1 MRDPKAIRKAIMTA
15 RNIAA
20 MVDPN
25 FARVPLPQVGEP
37 DTEETKPPLNFMGG
51 GYAAGGE
58 VDQPT
63 GYAAP
68 DDMGLYSH
76 AAATAASFPQ
86 AKASPEE
93 FRNIL
98 ANRGVKQSEF
108 DASGYDKAFAGQPQV
123 TREQVA
129 EHFHG
134 NRTPIEEKMF
144 HTENTNYESMAAL
157 ENEYSKKFNDLFK
170 RKMAFREANPGVD
183 SSRGI
188 EEESDALQA
197 ELKQKRAD
205 IRERT
210 KNIVSHGDPYHE
222 EHMLPGGENYRE
234 VALKHGGDDVKFE
247 GVGGH
252 LGGEKNILA
261 HVLMKDRTDNEGNR
275 LLHLDEL
282 QSDWAQQGRDRGFD
296 QDPEER
302 QRIISEF
309 EDYNKTLRQRALE
322 TVMQRAREQGKNEE
336 DLGVVKDL
344 IQSEPSPENL
354 AYYAGGEYEADRFS
368 EMRLQAEKAQ
378 NAISPAPYVTKTDDW
393 VDLGLKRAL
402 MEAAKG
408 GHDKLAWSPGDVVAD
423 RYNLSKHIKDIHH
436 EKNDDGTYNVMA
448 YNHNGAKVYDQ
459 DSLAEKDVVD
469 ALGKDVAGKIFSGE
483 GAGIKEAQARIDS
496 AHKAYEEF
504 KDKLVETGIQQTLD
518 ARREEDPNF
527 NFDEDQKNNLK
538 EILREKVNG
547 GGIHTYAST
556 MGLHDEHQPLY
567 NELRNAHSDMNRGPY
582 SPYRDWR
589 TLSGVN
595 LTVGGEG
602 MKKFYNE
609 MLPKRLM
616 KLAKQHDPEAKFSV
630 STVKHPKEYYESEE
644 GENSH
649 DYMPDVE
656 TDLPALEITP
666 KMRESILKKGFAAYA
681 DGGEVEGYADG
692 GDVDPERIREYMK
705 RIQSPLSDNPA
716 SVQRALQIA
725 QSYRGKTG
733 AETGT
738 GSFYNI
744 KQSMPV
750 SDVRSTIG
758 DIPGISLK
766 KENPLSWEKFH
777 DIAKGGSLIN
787 MGGDLSNFGR
797 LTHINDQELAW
808 PVDLHAGAK
817 YMREPNPGQVWRNN
831 KSHATGFMNKI
842 KAEEAAGRDVY
853 GILSPMGPTA
863 VNSSHNMFDAL
874 MAQIPTAKIKKA
886 DLEEFDQALLNGEHL
901 PADVR
906 KNPAKLARAM
916 EALDQWPGI
925 ANAKAASEY
934 ARPTAGKLNGGHRSL
949 IVDFMDKSRWRD
961 KGFPEVGVTRAAIT
975 DPALKG
981 ISGNLLGHR
990 VVKLSS
996 KPSDQ
1001 PELFEH
1007 STYEKP
1013 SFGEYIG
1020 DVPLAQRHYVMP
1032 DVIEK
1037 MIANPTQKG
1046 QVVHPYSED
1055 AMGRSTARK
1064 LFEEQKQVQP
1074 INQRMLDS
1082 VMMDEENRQKYGLKK
1097 GGAVRGALMI
1107 AKGLK
1112 KR

>member
-1 MRDPKAIRKAIMTA
+1 MKDPKAIRKAIMTA
-15 RNIAA
+15 RSIAA

-25 FARVPLPQVGEP
+25 FARVPLPQIGEP
-37 DTEETKPPLNFMGG
+37 DTEETQPPLNFMGG
-51 GYAAGGE
+51 GYASGGE
-58 VDQPT
+58 VEQTTDYST
-63 GYAAP
+63 P

-98 ANRGVKQSEF
+98 TNRGVKQSEF
-108 DASGYDKAFAGQPQV
+108 DASGYDQAFAGQPQV

-129 EHFHG
+129 AHFHG

-170 RKMAFREANPGVD
+170 RKMAFREANPGAD
-183 SSRGI
+183 SHRGL
-188 EEESDALQA
+188 EEESDALQE
-197 ELKQKRAD
+197 ELRQKRAE
-205 IRERT
+205 IRGRT
-210 KNIVSHGDPYHE
+210 KNIVSHGDPHHE

-234 VALKHGGDDVKFE
+234 IALKHGGDDVKFK
-247 GVGGH
+247 GVVGH
-252 LGGEKNILA
+252 LGDEKNILA
-261 HVLMKDRTDNEGNR
+261 HVLMKDRTDNEGKR

-282 QSDWAQQGRDRGFD
+282 QSDWAQQGRDKGFD

-302 QRIISEF
+302 QKIISEF
-309 EDYNKTLRQRALE
+309 EDYSKDLRQRALE
-322 TVMQRAREQGKNEE
+322 AVLQRARDMGQDEQ
-336 DLGVVKDL
+336 DIGVATDL

-354 AYYAGGEYEADRFS
+354 AYYAGGEDEAHRFS

-448 YNHNGAKVYDQ
+448 YNHDGAKVYDQ

-469 ALGKDVAGKIFSGE
+469 ALGKDIAGKIFSGE
-483 GAGIKEAQARIDS
+483 GSGIKEAQARIDS
-496 AHKAYEEF
+496 ANKAYEDF
-504 KDKLVETGIQQTLD
+504 KDKLVETGVQQTLD
-518 ARREEDPNF
+518 ERREEDPNF

-538 EILREKVNG
+538 EILREKVSG
-547 GGIHTYAST
+547 GGIHTYASR
-556 MGLHDEHQPLY
+556 MGLHEEHQPLY
-567 NELRNAHSDMNRGPY
+567 NELRNAHTDMNRGPY

-630 STVKHPKEYYESEE
+630 STVKHPKEYYEDEE
-644 GENSH
+644 GGNTH
-649 DYMPDVE
+649 DYLPDVE
-656 TDLPALEITP
+656 TDLPTLEITP

-692 GDVDPERIREYMK
+692 GDVDPERVREYMK
-705 RIQSPLSDNPA
+705 RIQSPLSDNPE
-716 SVQRALQIA
+716 SVKRALQIA

-733 AETGT
+733 METGT

-750 SDVRSTIG
+750 SDVKSTIG

-797 LTHINDQELAW
+797 LTHINDKELAW

-886 DLEEFDQALLNGEHL
+886 DLEAFDQALLNGEHL

-906 KNPAKLARAM
+906 KNPAKFARAM
-916 EALDQWPGI
+916 EALNQWPGV

-934 ARPTAGKLNGGHRSL
+934 ARPQSGKLNGGHRSL
-949 IVDFMDKSRWRD
+949 IVDFMDKSKWRD

-996 KPSDQ
+996 KASEE

-1013 SFGEYIG
+1013 SFGKYVG

-1032 DVIEK
+1032 DVVEK
-1037 MIANPTQKG
+1037 MIASPTQKG

-1082 VMMDEENRQKYGLKK
+1082 VMMGEENREKYGLKR
-1097 GGAVRGALMI
+1097 GGAARSALMI
-1107 AKGLK
+1107 AKGMK